1 VIYDAESG
9 GGHEGGL
16 SSRRAGPRNDKEK
29 KVLEKKLSALPKAK
43 GDVKEELNKDKK

>member
-1 VIYDAESG
+1 VIYDAEGG

-29 KVLEKKLSALPKAK
+29 EALEKKLLALQKAK
-43 GDVKEELNKDKK
+43 EDVKEELNKDKK